1 MSNSAQQQ
9 VDQERVREMRLL
21 MAEGGDKAVEHKFG
35 EGSTQSAEFRLVQR
49 QREAQAR
56 RAREQR
62 EKVAAE
68 QQAKEHAKERR
79 AASTKKDNVKEGQE
93 KEPDKSKEQEQSTQ
107 GGPDAVQGTRSAEKS
122 PEKAPEKAKVSQRD
136 RMIAARQE
144 EKVREPEQS
153 LSL

>member
-9 VDQERVREMRLL
+9 VDQERVREMRQL
-21 MAEGGDKAVEHKFG
+21 MSEGGDKAVEHKFG

-68 QQAKEHAKERR
+68 QHAKEHAKERR
-79 AASTKKDNVKEGQE
+79 EASTKKDNVKEGQE
-93 KEPDKSKEQEQSTQ
+93 KEPDKSKEQSTQ